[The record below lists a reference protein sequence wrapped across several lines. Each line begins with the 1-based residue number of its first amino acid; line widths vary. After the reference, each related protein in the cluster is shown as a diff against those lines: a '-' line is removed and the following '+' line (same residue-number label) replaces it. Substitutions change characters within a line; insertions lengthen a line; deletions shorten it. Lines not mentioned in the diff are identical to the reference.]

1 MNLHV
6 QKEFPGRG
14 DKIVFVE
21 EGKFQKEGVSPAE
34 FEGKKLSTLLWREPW
49 GRIVYVGIGTHP
61 YKRDTLRKAAGLG
74 VKSLLKI
81 GARDISLDFSPCAEF
96 LPFAAAAVEGA
107 ILSSYRFEQ
116 FKEQSAQRKNK
127 LEDLRI
133 ISGPVSDESLL
144 QKIEKEAQQA
154 VEIADAVNYVRA
166 IGNMPANY
174 ITPEVLSQKALELAE
189 KRKTIRVE
197 VFNRERLEKEG
208 FGGLIA
214 VGKGSINEPRLIVL
228 DYAQGES
235 AAQPVLVVGKAITFD
250 SGGISIK
257 PGEHMDEMKYDK
269 MGGCAVLGIVD
280 AVSRLGLP
288 LRLVGIIAA
297 AENMP
302 SGQAYRPG
310 DILQTYGGKTI
321 EVLNTDAEG
330 RIVLADALAYGIK
343 QFNPCLVFDLATL
356 TGACIVA
363 IGKQKAGLFS
373 NREDIAEFLWK
384 QSEDYGDPLWP
395 LPLGDEFDEAISSDV
410 ATVKNVGGREGG
422 ACTAASFLRKWVGDV
437 PWVHLDIA
445 GPAWITKE
453 YPYLEKGATGFG
465 VRLICRYLMRRIE
478 DKSL

>member
-1 MNLHV
+1 MNIHL
-6 QKEFPGRG
+6 QKAFPGRG
-14 DKIVFVE
+14 DKVVFVE
-21 EGKFQKEGVSPAE
+21 EGKFQKEGVSALE
-34 FEGKKLSTLLWREPW
+34 FEGKKLSSLLWREPW
-49 GRIVYVGIGTHP
+49 GRILYVGIGGPP
-61 YKRDTLRKAAGLG
+61 YTRDTLRKAAGLG

-81 GARDISLDFSPCAEF
+81 GARDITLDFSNHPDF
-96 LPFAAAAVEGA
+96 LPHVDAAVEGA
-107 ILSSYRFEQ
+107 MLGSYRFEE
-116 FKEQSAQRKNK
+116 FKEEKAKRKNN
-127 LEDLRI
+127 LEELRVVTGEI
-133 ISGPVSDESLL
+133 PDSLL
-144 QKIEKEAQQA
+144 QDIEKAVRQAQ
-154 VEIADAVNYVRA
+154 EIAHAVNYVRA

-174 ITPEVLSQKALELAE
+174 VTPETLSQKAVELAG
-189 KRKTIRVE
+189 KRKALYVE
-197 VFNRERLEKEG
+197 VFDKERLEKEG
-208 FGGLIA
+208 FGGLTS
-214 VGKGSINEPRLIVL
+214 VGKGSANEPRLIVL
-228 DYAQGES
+228 DYRGEGS
-235 AAQPVLVVGKAITFD
+235 SSRPVLVVGKAITFD

-302 SGQAYRPG
+302 GGHAYRPG
-310 DILQTYGGKTI
+310 DILRTYGGKTV

-330 RIVLADALAYGIK
+330 RIVLADALAYGIEK
-343 QFNPCLVFDLATL
+343 FNPGLVFDLATL

-384 QSEDYGDPLWP
+384 KSEDYGDPLWP
-395 LPLGDEFDEAISSDV
+395 LPLGEEFDEAITSDV
-410 ATVKNVGGREGG
+410 ALVKNVGGREGG
-422 ACTAASFLRKWVGDV
+422 ACTAASFLRKWVGEV

-465 VRLICRYLMRRIE
+465 VRLICRYLMKRLE
-478 DKSL
+478 EKSL